1 MYLKNMTSNRNRG
14 HQSININNTIWHHG
28 QGFSPN
34 LTFKYETNL
43 SEQVSIP
50 EGKEINWL
58 ATVCLILRTR
68 FRDFLTYTKSNK
80 IM

>member
-1 MYLKNMTSNRNRG
+1 MYLKNITSKRNRG
-14 HQSININNTIWHHG
+14 YQSITINNIIWHHG

-34 LTFKYETNL
+34 LTSKYQTNL
-43 SEQVSIP
+43 SELVSIP
-50 EGKEINWL
+50 EGKQINWL
-58 ATVCLILRTR
+58 ATICLILRAR